1 MFIID
6 EKHKQGRRSIVASSS
21 AQPTG
26 TRTGHGAWRSA
37 GTLARWQL
45 RQTWRL
51 LLLIGLGITAAVMLA
66 CIIPLYSAITLTSGL
81 RTALVTNPADT
92 YVNVTGQLTR
102 PTLNAD
108 LARTQTVITQTATA
122 DLAGQVTG
130 VPQLELFSGGLDFT
144 APQHDT
150 TDSHGDNGLALIA
163 RDMQQVSA
171 HVQLVSGRLPAAGH
185 SQVEVALS
193 EETAHFLNVQVGS
206 SLAVAIPYYVV
217 NFDLPGTSNQRQQ
230 TKKLTVPLLVTGI
243 IRTQGSHDAFWQ
255 RQTLDAEQVMN
266 EQNTG
271 SNLDHHQYDVKAL
284 LPLSTWTTLL
294 TPLQNTQGHMDTTLF
309 FDLYQSWSYRLDPT
323 RLEARQASTLATA
336 LQGFSDDIVANMPTD
351 LDNDLQV
358 TTPATALT
366 QYNDHMAVTQVPTL
380 ILTLLIVGL
389 LLFFVS
395 LMAGLLVER
404 QLAAVSVLR
413 SRGASQTQIYT
424 ALLLQ
429 ALGMALLA
437 VLIGAPLALLLVAR
451 LVPYELGAQTQG
463 ALQLVTDHPW
473 QALWQVRWQLLGTFA
488 VALLAMA
495 FALLRVTRFD
505 VLALRREQ
513 ARPTR
518 APFWQRF
525 YLDLMAAIFAAA
537 SYGGSL
543 YMINVVTL
551 DPKLRVLLQA
561 PLILV
566 SSVFLLL
573 AGVLLFMRLF
583 PLLLRWLLSLGA
595 RERGITSVIGV
606 GMIARA
612 PQQALRMIL
621 LLTFALAF
629 AVFSLVF
636 STSQEQHQ
644 HNVASYQVGS
654 DISGAISG
662 DVANS
667 LSPAQLQQRY
677 RQIPGVTA
685 AAIGYITH
693 YETLQDTTT
702 NATQVKILAID
713 PATFVQ
719 ATTWAEQDAA
729 TRQGQLNQL
738 AHADAA
744 AGTPALVDDQTARTF
759 NLQLNQ
765 LFSLSDDQG
774 NAWRFRVVGQ
784 VAQIPSVND
793 NAGVGIG
800 QGGIIVDY
808 QQLELAAKAAAANA
822 HTDSPVKPN
831 YVWLRT
837 SENAAALAQ
846 VRQRV
851 SQGELALNPLYDRRA
866 LLDSLSTDP
875 LYRDFVG
882 VLALGAVAPILLAL
896 VGNLLSSWWSAR
908 NRATSF
914 VVLRALGSTTAQLA
928 RALLYEQGIIYV
940 TALALGLLLGL
951 LLSSLTLPELVF
963 TSVSAQVGTVS
974 EGINADVF
982 AVQNVPPIHI
992 AIPLSLVLI
1001 ILALVVICAGAVW
1014 LMVRTVTR
1022 PVAGQSL
1029 RLNED

>member
-1 MFIID
+1 M
-6 EKHKQGRRSIVASSS
+6 ASSS
-21 AQPTG
+21 AHHTE
-26 TRTGHGAWRSA
+26 TRNGRGAWRSA
-37 GTLARWQL
+37 GTLARWQF

-92 YVNVTGQLTR
+92 YIKVTSQLTR
-102 PTLNAD
+102 PTLSDD
-108 LARTQTVITQTATA
+108 LARTQAVITHAAATN
-122 DLAGQVTG
+122 LTGQVNG
-130 VPQLELFSGGLDFT
+130 APQPVLFSGGLDFT

-171 HVQLVSGRLPAAGH
+171 HVQLISGRLPAAGQP
-185 SQVEVALS
+185 QVEVALS

-206 SLAVAIPYYVV
+206 SLAVALPYYVV
-217 NFDLPGTSNQRQQ
+217 NFDLPGTSDQHQQ

-243 IRTQGSHDAFWQ
+243 VRTQGSRDAFWQ
-255 RQTLDAEQVMN
+255 GQTLDAEQVTH

-271 SNLDHHQYDVKAL
+271 SDLDTHQYNVKAL
-284 LPLSTWTTLL
+284 MPLATRDTLL
-294 TPLQNTQGHMDTTLF
+294 RPLQNTQGHSDTTLF
-309 FDLYQSWSYRLDPT
+309 FNLYQSWSYRLDPL
-323 RLEARQASTLATA
+323 RLEAGQANSVASA
-336 LQGFSDDIVANMPTD
+336 LQDFSDDILANMPSD
-351 LDNDLQV
+351 LNNDLQV

-366 QYNDHMAVTQVPTL
+366 QYSDHMAVAQVPTL
-380 ILTLLIVGL
+380 ILTILIVGL

-429 ALGMALLA
+429 ALGLALLA
-437 VLIGAPLALLLVAR
+437 VLIGAPLALLLVAQ
-451 LVPYELGAQTQG
+451 LVPYELGMQTLG

-473 QALWQVRWQLLGTFA
+473 QALWQVRWQLLGTCV
-488 VALLAMA
+488 VAFMAMA
-495 FALLRVTRFD
+495 FALLRVTSFD

-525 YLDLMAAIFAAA
+525 YLDLMATIFAVAG
-537 SYGGSL
+537 YGGSL
-543 YMINVVTL
+543 YVINVVQL
-551 DPKLRVLLQA
+551 APKLRVLLQA
-561 PLILV
+561 PLILI

-583 PLLLRWLLSLGA
+583 PLLLHWILSLGA

-654 DISGAISG
+654 DISGALNG
-662 DVANS
+662 NVANR

-677 RQIPGVTA
+677 RRIPGVTA
-685 AAIGYITH
+685 AAAGYITH
-693 YETLQDTTT
+693 YETLQDTTAI
-702 NATQVKILAID
+702 ATQVKILAID
-713 PATFVQ
+713 PTTFVQ
-719 ATTWAEQDAA
+719 ATTWTDQDAA

-738 AHADAA
+738 ARADATTA
-744 AGTPALVDDQTARTF
+744 IPALVDDQTAHTF
-759 NLQLNQ
+759 NLQPNQ

-774 NAWRFRVVGQ
+774 NTWRFRVVGQ

-793 NAGVGIG
+793 NAGIGIG

-808 QQLELAAKAAAANA
+808 QALEVAAKAAAANA
-822 HTDSPVKPN
+822 HTDSPVEPN
-831 YVWLRT
+831 YIWLRT
-837 SENAAALAQ
+837 SESAAALAQ
-846 VRQRV
+846 VRQQV

-875 LYRDFVG
+875 LYRNFVG

-896 VGNLLSSWWSAR
+896 LGNLLSSWWSAR

-914 VVLRALGSTTAQLA
+914 VVLRALGATTAQLA
-928 RALLYEQGIIYV
+928 RILLYEQGIIYS
-940 TALALGLLLGL
+940 TALVLGLLLGL
-951 LLSSLTLPELVF
+951 LLSTLTLPELVF

-992 AIPLSLVLI
+992 TIPLSLVLI
-1001 ILALVVICAGAVW
+1001 ILALAVICVGAVW

-1022 PVAGQSL
+1022 PAPGQSL